1 MKWRRYDMEEKTKGK
16 KRGMSREE
24 AMNIYSDLQQSVI
37 NVLKRDLPENE
48 EGPVLKPKPQDSWL
62 RGMLGVIGVLALA
75 RGTLAGLGLIGILEI
90 SPAHARSAL
99 PPPVTMV
106 GAETRAQRELF
117 DDLERARAM
126 LEKRRVQFEDKEREL
141 ELKEEKLAVRLAELR
156 QLTAELRTKRK
167 ANQAERD
174 SQLEQLANV
183 YVSMKP
189 NEAARLLQELDTMI
203 ALDLIKNMPEK
214 RIGQLLSLMDPEKA
228 LVMTRMLTG
237 TLDSH

>member
-1 MKWRRYDMEEKTKGK
+1 MEGKTKGK

-37 NVLKRDLPENE
+37 NVLKRDLPEKE
-48 EGPVLKPKPQDSWL
+48 EGEVLKPKPQDSWL
-62 RGMLGVIGVLALA
+62 RGMLGVIGVLALV
-75 RGTLAGLGLIGILEI
+75 RGTLAGLGLVGILEI
-90 SPAHARSAL
+90 SPAHARAVSPLPTGTVSAE
-99 PPPVTMV
+99 V
-106 GAETRAQRELF
+106 RAQRELF

-126 LEKRRVQFEDKEREL
+126 LEKRRVQFEDTEREL

-203 ALDLIKNMPEK
+203 ALDLIKKMPEK

-237 TLDSH
+237 PLDSH